1 MKQSIKQ
8 YWRIYLLVIVT
19 ILSLTIIFSP
29 AIPGINFSEGTE
41 TADDDPSW
49 DQKYTSLKYSIEL
62 AGGTRIRAPLIGATA
77 EGADIGLQ
85 DKTELESAIAEDF
98 EEASS
103 RDIRISEMDEDD
115 ESNDMY
121 IEVTSSDANITTLEN
136 SLDRNDITY
145 ESVRD
150 GVTPTTRDE
159 AISVLQSKID
169 EAGLSGG
176 SVRVVELSDGTEFI
190 LIEIPDI
197 DRENTIELIQERGE
211 VNIDIYHDSD
221 NTGEYL
227 QETALTTDDFRTV
240 GTANPPDEQQPAHVP
255 VVLTADSAHDFQDK
269 VVETGVAGSGSG
281 STCTYET
288 DPENTQPCLLT
299 VVDGEVVYSAGMA
312 PSLASSMQSGTWAD
326 DPSFI
331 LQTGSYEEAQNLAV
345 NLRAGVMPAQLDIGA
360 GEVSFVSAQ
369 QGDQFRFI
377 AVIIGILATLTV
389 ATSVSL
395 RYGKI
400 KIAAPMMITAS
411 AEVIILLAIAA
422 LLNYPIDV
430 AVIAGFVAVIGTGVD
445 DLIIIADQV
454 MGGKNPA
461 RSSKIFDRRFKKALG
476 IILGAAGTTILALG
490 PLAILELNELQGFA
504 IFTIIGVI
512 AGIVL
517 TRPAY
522 GDMLRYLYAKDKN

>member
-1 MKQSIKQ
+1 MKSIKQ

-19 ILSLTIIFSP
+19 LISLTIIFMP
-29 AIPGINFSEGTE
+29 AIPGLDIVEGTE
-41 TADDDPSW
+41 TTDENPSW
-49 DQKYTSLKYSIEL
+49 DQKYTSLQYSIEL

-77 EGADIGLQ
+77 ENADIGTQ
-85 DKTELESAIAEDF
+85 EISDLEESIAEDF
-98 EEASS
+98 DEANS
-103 RDIRISEMDEDD
+103 RDVFISEMEDEDED
-115 ESNDMY
+115 GY
-121 IEVTSSDANITTLEN
+121 YVEVTSEDANTETLQN
-136 SLDRNDITY
+136 SLDRNDVTY
-145 ESVRD
+145 ENVRD
-150 GVTPTTRDE
+150 GVTPNTRDE
-159 AISVLQSKID
+159 AVSVLQSKLD

-190 LIEIPDI
+190 LIEVPDI
-197 DRENTIELIQERGE
+197 DRESTIELIQERGE
-211 VNIDIYHDSD
+211 VNIDIYYDENND
-221 NTGEYL
+221 GEYE
-227 QETALTTDDFRTV
+227 QETVLTTEDFRTV
-240 GTANPPDEQQPAHVP
+240 GSANTGDEQQPPHVP
-255 VVLTADSAHDFQDK
+255 VVLTDDSAHGFQEK
-269 VVETGVAGSGSG
+269 AVETGVASSGG
-281 STCTYET
+281 STCTYDT
-288 DPENTQPCLLT
+288 DKNNTEPCLLT

-312 PSLASSMQSGTWAD
+312 ANLASSMSSGTWAD
-326 DPSFI
+326 DPNFI

-377 AVIIGILATLTV
+377 ALIIGVLATLTV
-389 ATSVSL
+389 ATSVAL
-395 RYGKI
+395 RYGKV
-400 KIAAPMMITAS
+400 KIAAPMMVTAFC
-411 AEVIILLAIAA
+411 EVIILLAIAA
-422 LLNYPIDV
+422 LLNYPIDI

-522 GDMLRYLYAKDKN
+522 GDMLRYLYADN

>member
-8 YWRIYLLVIVT
+8 YWRIYLLIIVT

-29 AIPGINFSEGTE
+29 AIPGVNIGEATE
-41 TADDDPSW
+41 TTNDDPAW

-77 EGADIGLQ
+77 ENVDIGVQ
-85 DKTELESAIAEDF
+85 DINELEESIAEDF
-98 EEASS
+98 EKANS
-103 RDIRISEMDEDD
+103 RDVRITEMDEDD
-115 ESNDMY
+115 DSNDMY
-121 IEVTSSDANITTLEN
+121 VEVTSEDANTTILQN
-136 SLDRNDITY
+136 SLDKNELEY
-145 ESVRD
+145 ESIRD
-150 GVTPTTRDE
+150 GVTPTTRDN

-169 EAGLSGG
+169 ESGLSGG

-197 DRENTIELIQERGE
+197 NREDTINLIQERGE
-211 VNIDIYHDSD
+211 VNIDVYYDKD
-221 NTGEYL
+221 NDGEYI
-227 QETALTTDDFRTV
+227 QETVLTTDDFRTV
-240 GTANPPDEQQPAHVP
+240 GSANTGDEGQPPHVP
-255 VVLTADSAHDFQDK
+255 VVLTPESAHDFQSK
-269 VVETGVAGSGSG
+269 AVESGVAGSGG
-281 STCTYET
+281 STCTYDS

-299 VVDGEVVYSAGMA
+299 VVDGEIVYSAGMS
-312 PSLASSMQSGTWAD
+312 PSLASSMSSGTWSD
-326 DPSFI
+326 DPNFI
-331 LQTGSYEEAQNLAV
+331 LQTGSYNEAQNLAV

-377 AVIIGILATLTV
+377 AVIIGLLATLTV
-389 ATSVSL
+389 ATSIGL

-411 AEVIILLAIAA
+411 AEVIILLAISA
-422 LLNYPIDV
+422 LLNYPIDI

-490 PLAILELNELQGFA
+490 PLAVLELNELQGFA

-522 GDMLRYLYAKDKN
+522 GDMLRYLYADDK